1 MAQYEMSLR
10 DYQRIV
16 LKRKRTIF
24 ACVLLVG
31 VATLMFTRP
40 PKVQYEALSKIRVAR
55 AAKPSGLYNEILM
68 INEADDIATHQV
80 SITGQQTLIAV
91 AYKLKQ
97 LPENYLSMDVDDVVE
112 KCFNYPD
119 VAEVVKDLSDRIKVQ
134 REGDTN
140 ILLIQT
146 RALAP
151 NTSQRLADTVAE
163 EYAESTNKRNNLDL
177 DKVVEFVEKR
187 YAEAQLRVSQEQRLL
202 QEKRATHLGKAV
214 ASKGFG
220 SLVGERTSIEDSLK
234 AVRGQIQQL
243 KQAQEQDKDGAVI
256 DFVGSGVS
264 ESRTMEHLN
273 TQLVNLQLERQQLLV
288 YHTRTSPKVRDID
301 TRIAGLIKGIVRELE
316 QMDEA
321 SVARVATI
329 DQTLRES
336 PQVEMEL
343 TQIEGDLAAA
353 QSGLEKLAA
362 AKQELEIKRQE
373 RVITV
378 RVVERASGSKQVKKP
393 GKFLKVVVGCI
404 VGMILGFLWAI
415 VLEVMDTSIDTI
427 EDVEEFLDTPVMG
440 VIPHIDVDE
449 IKAMI
454 RETNPELADDKLLG
468 APVLLT
474 TQLGPKSSSAEA
486 FRTLRT
492 NLEFAMTQRNGNT
505 IAVASAS
512 LGEGKTSTACNLAVA
527 LAQNGKR
534 TILVDGDL
542 RRPAVFKAF
551 GLEKQPGLSEVLQGR
566 LAVKEAI
573 RTVSDVF
580 LGHMSTEDV
589 LRTPGLENLHI
600 LTCGGIPSNP
610 AELLSQDRTRDVL
623 QELKDSYDVVLV
635 DGPPLLPVAD
645 SVILGAYMDGVVLV
659 YQVGKVG
666 RGVLKRAKVQLDN
679 VGAKVWGIVLNDL
692 TPDLS
697 EFKDESQYYR
707 HYYYKEEPAQRGG
720 WLSRTFGR
728 APSR

>member
-24 ACVLLVG
+24 VCVVLVG
-31 VATLMFTRP
+31 IATLVFTRP
-40 PKVQYEALSKIRVAR
+40 PKVQFEAVSKIRVAR
-55 AAKPSGLYNEILM
+55 AAKPTGLYNEILM

-80 SITGQQTLIAV
+80 SIIGQQTLIAV
-91 AYKLKQ
+91 AHKLKQ
-97 LPENYLSMDVDDVVE
+97 LPENYLNMDIEKVVE
-112 KCFNYPD
+112 ECFNYEG
-119 VAEVVKDLSDRIKVQ
+119 VAGVVKDLGDRIKVQ
-134 REGDTN
+134 REGTTN
-140 ILLIQT
+140 ILAIKT
-146 RALAP
+146 RALSAAAA
-151 NTSQRLADTVAE
+151 QRLADTVAK
-163 EYAESTNKRNNLDL
+163 EYAASTNKRNNVELDN
-177 DKVVEFVEKR
+177 VVDFVEKR
-187 YAEAQLRVSQEQRLL
+187 YAEAQARVTHQQGLL
-202 QEKRATHLGKAV
+202 QDKRASHLGKAV

-220 SLVGERTSIEDSLK
+220 SLVAEKTGLEDKLK
-234 AVRGQIQQL
+234 AVRAQIQQL
-243 KQAQEQDKDGAVI
+243 KQAREDKEGAVI

-264 ESRTMEHLN
+264 QSRTIDHLN
-273 TQLVNLQLERQQLLV
+273 TRLVSLQLDRQQLLV
-288 YHTRTSPKVRDID
+288 YHTATSPKVRDID
-301 TRIAGLIKGIVRELE
+301 TRIAGLINGIVRELE
-316 QMDEA
+316 EIE
-321 SVARVATI
+321 SSGVARIATV

-343 TQIEGDLAAA
+343 TRLEGDLTAA
-353 QSGLEKLAA
+353 QSALEKLAN
-362 AKQELEIKRQE
+362 AKQDLEIKRQE

-378 RVVERASGSKQVKKP
+378 RVVERASGAKKVKKP

-415 VLEVMDTSIDTI
+415 VLEVLDTSIDTI

-454 RETNPELADDKLLG
+454 RESNPDLADDKLIEG
-468 APVLLT
+468 PVLLT

-492 NLEFAMTQRNGNT
+492 NLEFAMTQRNGNALA
-505 IAVASAS
+505 IASAS
-512 LGEGKTSTACNLAVA
+512 LGEGKTSTSCNLAVA

-542 RRPAVFKAF
+542 RRPAVFKTF

-566 LAVKEAI
+566 LAVKEAV
-573 RTVSDVF
+573 RTISDVF

-610 AELLSQDRTRDVL
+610 SELLSQERTRQVI

-645 SVILGAYMDGVVLV
+645 SVILGALMDGVVLV

-666 RGVLKRAKVQLDN
+666 RGVLKRSKVQLDN

-707 HYYYKEEPAQRGG
+707 HYYYKEEPASRGG

-728 APSR
+728 SPSTG

>member
-1 MAQYEMSLR
+1 MYCRWDMHEAPPDILVTNYAMLEYMLLRPIERPMWEATREWLAQSSSHCVTLVLDEAHMYTGARGSEVAYLLR
-10 DYQRIV
+10 RLYDRLGITQRQ
-16 LKRKRTIF
+16 LR
-24 ACVLLVG
+24 C
-31 VATLMFTRP
+31 VAT
-40 PKVQYEALSKIRVAR
+40 
-55 AAKPSGLYNEILM
+55 
-68 INEADDIATHQV
+68 
-80 SITGQQTLIAV
+80 
-91 AYKLKQ
+91 
-97 LPENYLSMDVDDVVE
+97 
-112 KCFNYPD
+112 
-119 VAEVVKDLSDRIKVQ
+119 
-134 REGDTN
+134 
-140 ILLIQT
+140 
-146 RALAP
+146 
-151 NTSQRLADTVAE
+151 
-163 EYAESTNKRNNLDL
+163 
-177 DKVVEFVEKR
+177 
-187 YAEAQLRVSQEQRLL
+187 
-202 QEKRATHLGKAV
+202 
-214 ASKGFG
+214 
-220 SLVGERTSIEDSLK
+220 
-234 AVRGQIQQL
+234 
-243 KQAQEQDKDGAVI
+243 
-256 DFVGSGVS
+256 
-264 ESRTMEHLN
+264 
-273 TQLVNLQLERQQLLV
+273 
-288 YHTRTSPKVRDID
+288 
-301 TRIAGLIKGIVRELE
+301 
-316 QMDEA
+316 
-321 SVARVATI
+321 
-329 DQTLRES
+329 
-336 PQVEMEL
+336 
-343 TQIEGDLAAA
+343 
-353 QSGLEKLAA
+353 
-362 AKQELEIKRQE
+362 
-373 RVITV
+373 
-378 RVVERASGSKQVKKP
+378 
-393 GKFLKVVVGCI
+393 
-404 VGMILGFLWAI
+404 
-415 VLEVMDTSIDTI
+415 
-427 EDVEEFLDTPVMG
+427 
-440 VIPHIDVDE
+440 
-449 IKAMI
+449 
-454 RETNPELADDKLLG
+454 
-468 APVLLT
+468 
-474 TQLGPKSSSAEA
+474 
-486 FRTLRT
+486 
-492 NLEFAMTQRNGNT
+492 
-505 IAVASAS
+505 SAS